1 MAKLWPGHDSGTHT
15 RTPTHRDKTLYALP
29 LFYGGKKLAGVG
41 MFGDRGDGGQQQKA
55 VRPKIKVSRH
65 FLYIIIHKNFKF
77 LALVCTSF
85 KTNKKG

>member
-41 MFGDRGDGGQQQKA
+41 MFGDRGMEVSSRRPYDQK
-55 VRPKIKVSRH
+55 
-65 FLYIIIHKNFKF
+65 
-77 LALVCTSF
+77 
-85 KTNKKG
+85 